1 MFVYKSKY
9 FILKSNLVNTL
20 NAIVMSSKQFSIHI
34 SVVLPT
40 ILLRKCGTLLTALSQ
55 PDIRCPQESVSISDF
70 TTEVKRT
77 DKLHDW

>member
-9 FILKSNLVNTL
+9 LILNSNQVNTL
-20 NAIVMSSKQFSIHI
+20 YTIIMFSKQFSIHI

-40 ILLRKCGTLLTALSQ
+40 LLLCKCGTLLTALSQ
-55 PDIRCPQESVSISDF
+55 PDIRCPQESVSTSDF

-77 DKLHDW
+77 DKHHDW